1 MIKIT
6 ISRTK
11 LGSIQSFKMTGH
23 ADYAPHGQ
31 DLVCAG
37 TTAVVFGSINAVEEL
52 CNVQATIELGSDGGF
67 LTYELPNDLDVHTV
81 EKHRYFWKDWLFRL
95 RRSNLITESI
105 SV

>member
-1 MIKIT
+1 
-6 ISRTK
+6 
-11 LGSIQSFKMTGH
+11 MTGH

-67 LTYELPNDLDVHTV
+67 LTYELPNDLDVQQKSTNA
-81 EKHRYFWKDWLFRL
+81 FR
-95 RRSNLITESI
+95 RI
-105 SV
+105 SCFA

>member
-1 MIKIT
+1 
-6 ISRTK
+6 
-11 LGSIQSFKMTGH
+11 MTGH

-52 CNVQATIELGSDGGF
+52 CNVQATIELGS
-67 LTYELPNDLDVHTV
+67 
-81 EKHRYFWKDWLFRL
+81 
-95 RRSNLITESI
+95 NLITESI